1 MFYWLHFQL
10 LELSDQ
16 GMNSDHMYGVKGSMS
31 KTKMTA
37 VTADS
42 ATPGNKDVVVV
53 TSKSGSGDTPPPS
66 KKSKN

>member
-1 MFYWLHFQL
+1 
-10 LELSDQ
+10 
-16 GMNSDHMYGVKGSMS
+16 MNSDHMYGVKGSMS